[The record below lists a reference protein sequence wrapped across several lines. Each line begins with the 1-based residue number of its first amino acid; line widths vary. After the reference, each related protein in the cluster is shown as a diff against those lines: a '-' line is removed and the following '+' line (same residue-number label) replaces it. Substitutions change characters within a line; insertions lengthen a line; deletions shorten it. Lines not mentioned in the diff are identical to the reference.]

1 MIEFLMKGGPVMIPI
16 ALCSIVALAA
26 FFERLW
32 SLRRD
37 RVVPQSFC
45 VEIIE
50 LVRQDRYSDAIT
62 LCKKRDASIARI
74 LEVAL
79 EARGEPRALIK
90 ERVEEIGRR
99 EASELER
106 YLSIIATVASVGPLL
121 GLLGTVSGMIQTF
134 EAIGAGGIGKME
146 FVAGG
151 ISIAL
156 ITTFGGLLVAIPAV
170 IGHRFLASKVDS
182 LVVDLE
188 EVSLGVVD
196 LLASDGRPVQAAV

>member
-1 MIEFLMKGGPVMIPI
+1 MKGGPVMIPI
-16 ALCSIVALAA
+16 ALCSVVALAA

-32 SLRRD
+32 SLRRE

-79 EARGEPRALIK
+79 EARGEPRSLIK

-106 YLSIIATVASVGPLL
+106 YLSVISTVAAVGPLL

-134 EAIGAGGIGKME
+134 EAIGSGGMGKME

-196 LLASDGRPVQAAV
+196 LLASDGRPAQVAI